1 MSVEVLCIYGIV
13 GLAAGWLGFRWG
25 TAWRRR
31 KDGGCAGGCG
41 CADKLKPKS

>member
-1 MSVEVLCIYGIV
+1 MSVEVLLIGAIV
-13 GLAAGWLGFRWG
+13 GVATGWLLRRWLA
-25 TAWRRR
+25 AWRRR